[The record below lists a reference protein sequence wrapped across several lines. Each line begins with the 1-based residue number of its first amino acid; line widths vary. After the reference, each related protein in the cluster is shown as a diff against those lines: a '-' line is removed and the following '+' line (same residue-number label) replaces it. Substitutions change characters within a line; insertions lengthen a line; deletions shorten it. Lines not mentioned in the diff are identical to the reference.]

1 MIEAA
6 DIRTPE
12 SVATAERKC
21 DSLRRFVQGHLSA
34 TLYLGCCLEIAPT
47 LQGVDAVISDPPYGI
62 GYCKGSG
69 GKGKHNRRN
78 IEKIQGDDKPF
89 DPAVW
94 MEYENVLL
102 WGADHYAQRLP
113 RGRWLVW
120 DKLNGLPSFDS
131 FSDIEV
137 AWHNRTGAARIYH
150 YMWKGICQQGD
161 KEGGRVHPTQKP
173 VPLMAWCM
181 EQACVPIGATV
192 LDPFMGSGTTG
203 IACLRT
209 GRNFVGIEKD
219 PAHFANAV
227 SRLER
232 EANQGALL

>member
-1 MIEAA
+1 M
-6 DIRTPE
+6 
-12 SVATAERKC
+12 
-21 DSLRRFVQGHLSA
+21 SA
-34 TLYLGCCLEIAPT
+34 TLYLGDCLSIAPE

-62 GYCKGSG
+62 GHYKGNT
-69 GKGKHNRRN
+69 GKGKHTRRN
-78 IEKIQGDDKPF
+78 AETINGDNQPF

-94 MEYENVLL
+94 LEYENVLL

-120 DKLNGLPSFDS
+120 DKLNGLPAFDS

-137 AWHNRTGAARIYH
+137 AWHNRPGAARIYH

-181 EQACVPIGATV
+181 EQAGVTIGATV
-192 LDPFMGSGTTG
+192 LDPYMGSGTTG

-219 PAHFANAV
+219 PKHFANALA
-227 SRLER
+227 RIER
-232 EANQGALL
+232 EVNQGALL

>member
-1 MIEAA
+1 MANHYELDLQMTSPVRIERNGVTVELHCG
-6 DIRTPE
+6 D
-12 SVATAERKC
+12 
-21 DSLRRFVQGHLSA
+21 
-34 TLYLGCCLEIAPT
+34 CLAIAPALT
-47 LQGVDAVISDPPYGI
+47 RGFAVISDPPYGI

-78 IEKIQGDDKPF
+78 IERIQGDDEPF

-94 MEYENVLL
+94 LEYSNVLL

-173 VPLMAWCM
+173 VPLMAWCL
-181 EQACVPIGATV
+181 EQAGVQIGETV
-192 LDPFMGSGTTG
+192 LDPYMGSGTTG
-203 IACLRT
+203 VACLRT
-209 GRNFVGIEKD
+209 GRNFVGIECDTK
-219 PAHFANAV
+219 HFTNAV
-227 SRLER
+227 ARIQR
-232 EANQGALL
+232 EARQGVML